1 MLFSQC
7 TSYASPWLSDG
18 RLMFRGAKLVPGNML
33 LSAPQSMQYILARG
47 VLFVSTLLLP
57 FFSVA
62 ISGVCNFGTPS
73 PSAL

>member
-57 FFSVA
+57 FFGSD
-62 ISGVCNFGTPS
+62 FGSLQFWNSS